1 MKVSFLVSSQ
11 SILKR
16 LSRNFATIIIYS
28 FGNNPENF
36 AKFHSVFQKL
46 DHLTCNAI
54 QRINRNEVNG
64 FIHVIEERHT
74 CQMV

>member
-16 LSRNFATIIIYS
+16 LSRHFATIIIRS
-28 FGNNPENF
+28 FGNNPKNS
-36 AKFHSVFQKL
+36 AKFHLVFQKL

-54 QRINRNEVNG
+54 LRINPNEVNG
-64 FIHVIEERHT
+64 FIHVI
-74 CQMV
+74 